1 MNQIKIGKFIKKR
14 RMSKKLTQQDLADKL
29 HITDR
34 AVSKWETGKCLPDA
48 SLMIELCNILSISV
62 NELLN
67 GEMLSNKDYS
77 SKYDDL
83 LIELK
88 KEEENKNK
96 KLIFSMWSMLL
107 ITLMFFIE
115 TIILIMSHVNEK
127 DISIWMIISLFIFIL
142 SCMIIVKIELDAGY
156 YECKNCNYR
165 FVPKF
170 LNVFFSAHVSTTR
183 KLKCP
188 KCGKKTWSKKV
199 MNK

>member
-14 RMSKKLTQQDLADKL
+14 RMSKELTQQDLADKL

-115 TIILIMSHVNEK
+115 TIILIMNYVNEK

-142 SCMIIVKIELDAGY
+142 SCIIIVKIELDAGY

-170 LNVFFSAHVSTTR
+170 LNVFFSVHVSTTR